1 MARETYA
8 QSIIKEIPAIIAQIK
23 ANVDGEN
30 YSPDFCSEQRA
41 AINVAVITAVFGA
54 EIIDTKNG
62 SALKLNKKPATL
74 AELNELSTQLAELVA
89 IEDSIAYSD
98 EEDIPGA
105 TSAAVTQL
113 VPEKLNKKSL
123 TEYLITGPQA
133 IGRLQIGPQEVLTLA
148 SISEKYRK
156 EKKFKIIL
164 VSAIAAA
171 AVAAGVTT
179 TAIIIANKK
188 KEATDD
194 APVDVDVDEEEVV
207 DDVDDG
213 SITDETIPHVDLD
226 M

>member
-23 ANVDGEN
+23 ANVESEN
-30 YSPDFCSEQRA
+30 YSPDFCNEQRA
-41 AINVAVITAVFGA
+41 AINAAVVMVVFGA

-74 AELNELSTQLAELVA
+74 AELNELSAQLAELVA
-89 IEDSIAYSD
+89 IEDSIDSD

-156 EKKFKIIL
+156 EKKFKIVLIS
-164 VSAIAAA
+164 VIAAA

-179 TAIIIANKK
+179 TCIVLANKK

>member
-1 MARETYA
+1 MAGQYINEQGLMTL
-8 QSIIKEIPAIIAQIK
+8 IAQIK

-41 AINVAVITAVFGA
+41 AINAAVIMVVFGA
-54 EIIDTKNG
+54 EIIDTNNG

-74 AELNELSTQLAELVA
+74 AELNELSAQLAELVA
-89 IEDSIAYSD
+89 IEDSIDSD

-148 SISEKYRK
+148 SISEKYRNG
-156 EKKFKIIL
+156 KKNKIVLIS
-164 VSAIAAA
+164 VIAAA
-171 AVAAGVTT
+171 VIAAGVTT
-179 TAIIIANKK
+179 TCIVLANKK

-207 DDVDDG
+207 DVDDG